1 MDFTQVSCFSRRL
14 AEETGEQRYEGN
26 ADEGDTAAG
35 HKLLHALALR
45 AGVIVAITFHEV
57 DNTPDAET
65 SAKRDNEG
73 LKNAYCTVEEC
84 HIECCRNP
92 MGIK

>member
-1 MDFTQVSCFSRRL
+1 LDFTQVSCFSRRL

-35 HKLLHALALR
+35 HKLLHALGLR
-45 AGVIVAITFHEV
+45 AGVVVAVTLHEV
-57 DNTPDAET
+57 DHTPDAET
-65 SAKRDNEG
+65 CAERDNES

-84 HIECCRNP
+84 HIECCRNQS
-92 MGIK
+92 GN